1 FEHES
6 VYLLARKDNKIIGFA
21 SLCRSCFY
29 KPYSSRQSILSDLY
43 VNPNA
48 LGLGIAGLLLK
59 QAYEEQARQRTN
71 IHSIIWETEVYN
83 CSAQK
88 TYRILMW
95 IMN

>member
-1 FEHES
+1 MAPPPMDSDIFD
-6 VYLLARKDNKIIGFA
+6 VVLLMRPYRDTSDKPH
-21 SLCRSCFY
+21 
-29 KPYSSRQSILSDLY
+29 PYSSRQSILSDLY